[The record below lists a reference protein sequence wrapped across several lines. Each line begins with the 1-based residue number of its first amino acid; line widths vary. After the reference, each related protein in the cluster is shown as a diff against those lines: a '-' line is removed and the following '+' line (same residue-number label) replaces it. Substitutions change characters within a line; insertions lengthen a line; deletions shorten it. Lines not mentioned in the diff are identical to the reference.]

1 MFMGALRCLRL
12 GSRLVNASR
21 TTYSR
26 MRRSDADTLAAVEGV
41 GAAVADAG
49 GAEAVAADLG
59 FDAGVSGAATGHAV
73 DVGLRHGPVGE
84 ATGRAR
90 VGGEEP
96 CLGVWKCGAGSRPA
110 FWRHS
115 AHII

>member
-1 MFMGALRCLRL
+1 MFMGALRCLRP

-26 MRRSDADTLAAVEGV
+26 MRRSDADTL
-41 GAAVADAG
+41 AAVADAG

-84 ATGRAR
+84 ATGRDR